1 MLHFKVTVVGWE
13 FLGRDYWT
21 GILGTGFLCWVAL
34 HGLELSL
41 VDGVCTVVER
51 RTEGGST
58 NVKVGGC

>member
-41 VDGVCTVVER
+41 VVGPGWTEVEQ
-51 RTEGGST
+51 RTE
-58 NVKVGGC
+58 